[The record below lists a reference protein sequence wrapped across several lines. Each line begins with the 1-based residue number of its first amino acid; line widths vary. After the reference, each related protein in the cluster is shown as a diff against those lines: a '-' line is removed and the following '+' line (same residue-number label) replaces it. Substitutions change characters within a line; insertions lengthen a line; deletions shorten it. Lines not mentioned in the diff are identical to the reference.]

1 MCHSV
6 MLHRVTHKLT
16 KGVFCLLV
24 AGICTPTCLVRA
36 QDNGTLTNSVYE
48 IRQPHQQIEMIV
60 KSSRIL
66 TINGEIP
73 LLQVHNEEIL
83 TAKPLSKNQIQVFA
97 KAPGATQLD
106 FWDQNNQLYTIDIA
120 IIADSRMVESIL
132 SSQLPFANLKV
143 TPIGE
148 GAIVSGTVT
157 SAEDVTTA
165 VAITEQFYPTVV
177 NNVRVVGVQQVILRT
192 RIMEVSRTK
201 LRSLGIDWQLSGQ
214 TVQWTS
220 AVGGVQSSGLV
231 TNSIVAGDFQAFI
244 DAMRRDSLIKLLA
257 EPNVVATHGRPARF
271 NVGGRVPFIV
281 PMGGIGGVQVEY
293 EEFGTSVDFLPFVIG
308 PGRLRLEVRPEVS
321 EPDAS
326 KGVVAN
332 GVNITGFTNRYVD
345 TSVEMQSGQTFAIAG
360 LLQSRVETQV
370 DKTPFFGELPY
381 LGVLFR
387 KTRER
392 QNEVELLITVTPDFA
407 EAMDA
412 FEVPCGGP
420 GLNTRTPTDKEL
432 FMKGYTEVPNVY
444 GDCPPGQQGQH
455 FHGGPEL
462 IHPSGTPVYVGNG
475 ISVQSPLN

>member
-1 MCHSV
+1 MCHSA

-16 KGVFCLLV
+16 KSVLCLLI

-36 QDNGTLTNSVYE
+36 QNNGTLTNSVYE
-48 IRQPHQQIEMIV
+48 IRQPHQQFEMIV
-60 KSSRIL
+60 KSGRIL
-66 TINGEIP
+66 TLDAVIDKFYE
-73 LLQVHNEEIL
+73 HNKEIL
-83 TAKPLSKNQIQVFA
+83 TVEPLARNQVQIFA
-97 KAPGATQLD
+97 KAPGATQVD
-106 FWDQNNQLYTIDIA
+106 FWDLNNKRYTVDIV
-120 IIADSRMVESIL
+120 IVADSRMIESIL
-132 SSQLPFANLKV
+132 SHQLPYANLKV

-157 SAEDVTTA
+157 SVEDVATA

-201 LRSLGIDWQLSGQ
+201 LRNLGIDWQLSGQ
-214 TVQWTS
+214 TINWSST
-220 AVGGVQSSGLV
+220 VGGVQSSGLV
-231 TNSIVAGDFQAFI
+231 TNALVGDNFQAFI
-244 DAMRRDSLIKLLA
+244 DAMRRDGLIKLLA

-271 NVGGRVPFIV
+271 NVGGRVPYIV
-281 PMGGIGGVQVEY
+281 PQGVGTVSVEY

-308 PGRLRLEVRPEVS
+308 PGRLKLEVRPEVS

-326 KGVVAN
+326 KGIVAN

-370 DKTPFFGELPY
+370 SKTPFFGELPY
-381 LGVLFR
+381 FGTLFR
-387 KTRER
+387 KTREQ

-432 FMKGYTEVPNVY
+432 FLKGYAEVPNVY
-444 GDCPPGQQGQH
+444 GDCPPGQQKPG

-462 IHPSGTPVYVGNG
+462 IHPTETPVYVGNG
-475 ISVQSPLN
+475 ISVANPRN